1 MFAMLH
7 YICQT
12 IVNIEGVELKFLE
25 SGHTQ
30 MEVDSM
36 HSVIEKEKKG
46 RTVYTPPEWGTI
58 VRGARRKNPYI
69 VEELIYSDFYDVKVI
84 QPKYMT

>member
-1 MFAMLH
+1 MLH
-7 YICQT
+7 YITQS
-12 IVNIEGVELKFLE
+12 VQNISSIELKFLE

-46 RTVYTPPEWGTI
+46 RTVFSPNEWVTL
-58 VRGARRKNPYI
+58 VRNARRKNPYH
-69 VEELIYSDFYDVKVI
+69 VKELKFTDFFDVKVNI
-84 QPKYMT
+84 FFIIFMLY